1 MKAFRAAPRDYPR
14 AGIVLPVR
22 VLPEWGVAGGR
33 VRSGLYTIPFDL
45 AIDHFKD
52 QLGFDQAWRDA
63 NLRST
68 VALEARMT
76 FRGEARIG
84 DELQVETRI
93 IDADEKRMHLAQQ
106 LARGEELLV
115 LRESLAISF
124 DLQARRTCPF
134 ADDILAN
141 ISALFAAQRQLAAW
155 SWVGRQAASVAALD

>member
-1 MKAFRAAPRDYPR
+1 M
-14 AGIVLPVR
+14 
-22 VLPEWGVAGGR
+22 
-33 VRSGLYTIPFDL
+33 PFDL

-68 VALEARMT
+68 VALEARMS
-76 FRGEARIG
+76 FLGEACIG

-93 IDADEKRMHLAQQ
+93 IDADDKRMHLAQQ

-124 DLQARRTCPF
+124 DLRARRSCPF
-134 ADDILAN
+134 ANDILDN
-141 ISALFAAQRQLAAW
+141 IRALFAAQGQLAPW
-155 SWVGRQAASVAALD
+155 TWVGGQATSLAALA